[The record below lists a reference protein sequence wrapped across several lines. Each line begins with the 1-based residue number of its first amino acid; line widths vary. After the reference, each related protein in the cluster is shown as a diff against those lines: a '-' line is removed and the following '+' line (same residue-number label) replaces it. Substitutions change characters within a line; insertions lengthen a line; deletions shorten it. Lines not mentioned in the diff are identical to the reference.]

1 MARQKMLEDTR
12 LSKES
17 LMAEAVAAIKATQV
31 QHVVLE
37 PKPVKHTAESQSDF
51 MEDLRYIL
59 GF

>member
-17 LMAEAVAAIKATQV
+17 LMAEAVAAIKATKV
-31 QHVVLE
+31 QHVVL
-37 PKPVKHTAESQSDF
+37 KPNPVEHTAESQSDF
-51 MEDLRYIL
+51 LEDLRYIL